1 MIYDHLDCSTEQVY
15 SCEEEAEI
23 NYGYVVMIAIAIG
36 ILLLAELKRLGQ
48 KMYVQFCQEEEEED
62 TYVTMDQVQL

>member
-48 KMYVQFCQEEEEED
+48 KMYVQFCKEEEEED